1 MFRFSLRVWS
11 LCSNFK
17 INVKTALGGMW
28 KLWLSSL
35 LTIEETDFEP
45 EPNVS
50 PPVSGKVSKSPESEI
65 CRF

>member
-1 MFRFSLRVWS
+1 MQQLQNKCQDSLGR
-11 LCSNFK
+11 
-17 INVKTALGGMW
+17 NVEALAVI
-28 KLWLSSL
+28 L